1 MGNPSVSVKVSDSDS
16 ANARTVPVIPLYPPR
31 MQVHL
36 LDGTYEL
43 FRSYFGAPPR
53 KTPEGD
59 EIGAVHGLLHSTL
72 TLLEDD
78 GVTHLAAAFD
88 TEIRSF
94 RNDRF
99 AGYKTEE
106 GVPSNLLSQFPL
118 AEEGMAAIG
127 VTVWSMIEFEADDAI
142 ATAATRF
149 ADAAERVVMM
159 TPDKDLAQCVSGD
172 HVVGFDRRKGKVID
186 EAGVWEKF
194 GVAPESIPDYLAL
207 VGDSADGLPGL
218 RGWGAKSSS
227 LVLAEYSHLEN
238 IPLDAAAWG
247 PKVRGAERLVEA
259 LRDGMGD
266 ALLYREL
273 ATLRTDVPLSESLED
288 LEWQGVPRG
297 PFLAFC
303 DRFGFGSIRD
313 KPTKWRD

>member
-1 MGNPSVSVKVSDSDS
+1 
-16 ANARTVPVIPLYPPR
+16 

-53 KTPEGD
+53 KTPDGS
-59 EIGAVHGLLHSTL
+59 EIGAVHGLLQSTL
-72 TLLEDD
+72 TLLEDP

-88 TEIRSF
+88 TVIRSF

-127 VTVWSMIEFEADDAI
+127 VAVWSMVEFEADDAI
-142 ATAATRF
+142 ATAA
-149 ADAAERVVMM
+149 AKYAPEAERVVMM
-159 TPDKDLAQCVSGD
+159 TPDKDLAQCVQGT
-172 HVVGFDRRKGKVID
+172 HVVGFDRRAGKMID
-186 EAGVWEKF
+186 EEGVWAKF

-227 LVLAEYSHLEN
+227 LLLAEYTHIES
-238 IPLDAAAWG
+238 IPADPVDWA
-247 PKVRGAERLVEA
+247 PKVRGAERLAES
-259 LRDGMGD
+259 LRDGMDD

-273 ATLRTDVPLSESLED
+273 ATLRLDVPIGEALDD

-297 PFLAFC
+297 PFLALC
-303 DRFGFGSIRD
+303 DRLGFGSIRD
-313 KPTKWRD
+313 KPSKWREEDA

>member
-1 MGNPSVSVKVSDSDS
+1 
-16 ANARTVPVIPLYPPR
+16 

-43 FRSYFGAPPR
+43 FRNYFGAPPR
-53 KTPEGD
+53 KTPDGE
-59 EIGAVHGLLHSTL
+59 EIGAVHGLLQSTL
-72 TLLEDD
+72 TLLEDP

-99 AGYKTEE
+99 DGYKTEE

-127 VTVWSMIEFEADDAI
+127 VVVWSMVEFEADDAI
-142 ATAATRF
+142 ATAAARF
-149 ADAAERVVMM
+149 ADHAERVVMM
-159 TPDKDLAQCVSGD
+159 TPDKDLAQCVVGEQ
-172 HVVGFDRRKGKVID
+172 VVGFDRRKGAIID
-186 EAGVWEKF
+186 EGGVWEKF

-207 VGDSADGLPGL
+207 VGDSADGIPGL

-227 LVLAEYSHLEN
+227 LVLAEYPHLED
-238 IPLDAAAWG
+238 IPLDAASWK
-247 PKVRGAERLVEA
+247 PKVRGAERLVEV
-259 LRDGMGD
+259 LSQGMED

-273 ATLRTDVPLSESLED
+273 ATLRTDVPIDESVED
-288 LEWQGVPRG
+288 LAWGGVPRDR
-297 PFLAFC
+297 FLEFC
-303 DRFGFGSIRD
+303 DRFGFGSIRE
-313 KPTKWRD
+313 KPPTWRDE